1 MFSTLILPCRMFIFV
16 DLTVYTN
23 RKYGT
28 IVIKKKNTALVSQPI
43 SYYMIV

>member
-1 MFSTLILPCRMFIFV
+1 MFNTLTLSCRMFIFV

-43 SYYMIV
+43 SYDMNV